1 MGATRGSGSV
11 LVLIVKCDDIVD
23 FLLVI
28 LRCLYNFYVLSH
40 LLMSFFFLNFFR
52 SSEMAVVNL
61 QYTEDVLVQMPRDQ
75 KYTFHAFNARLGY
88 TGKV

>member
-1 MGATRGSGSV
+1 MGAICESGSV
-11 LVLIVKCDDIVD
+11 LVLIVKCDDIVN

-40 LLMSFFFLNFFR
+40 LLMSFFLNFFR

-61 QYTEDVLVQMPRDQ
+61 QYTEDVLMQMPRDQ